1 MAHQRQDIRHAVQAQ
16 LVGKTAAGSNVARMK
31 RTPWKSNQLPGIS
44 VYTLEETVD
53 QARTLPR
60 ELDRTLQLKIEGA
73 LVLTDDID
81 DALDALALEI
91 ETAVHEDPTFSE
103 AAADSY
109 LAATDIVIDATAE
122 QPVGSV
128 VLTYRVRYYTPAVP
142 A

>member
-1 MAHQRQDIRHAVQAQ
+1 MPHQRQLIRHAVQAQ
-16 LVGKTAAGSNVARMK
+16 LAGQTAALTRVLRMK
-31 RTPWKSNQLPGIS
+31 RTPWKANQLPGIS
-44 VYTLEETVD
+44 VYTLEESVD

-60 ELDRTLQLKIEGA
+60 ELDRTLQLKVEGA

-91 ETAVHEDPTFSE
+91 ENAIHADPTFGE
-103 AAADSY
+103 TAEDSY
-109 LAATDIVIDATAE
+109 LAATDIVIDAAAE

-128 VLTYRVRYYTPAVP
+128 ILTYNVRYYTQAVP

>member
-1 MAHQRQDIRHAVQAQ
+1 MAHQRQNIRHAAQAQ
-16 LVGKTAAGSNVARMK
+16 LLGATAAQDRVLRMK
-31 RTPWKSNQLPGIS
+31 RTPWKTNQLPGIS
-44 VYTLEETVD
+44 VYTLEESVD

-60 ELDRTLQLKIEGA
+60 ELDRTVQLKIEGA
-73 LVLTDDID
+73 LALADDID

-91 ETAVHEDPTFSE
+91 ENAVHADPTFGE
-103 AAADSY
+103 TAEDSY

-128 VLTYRVRYYTPAVP
+128 VLTYNVRYYTPAVP